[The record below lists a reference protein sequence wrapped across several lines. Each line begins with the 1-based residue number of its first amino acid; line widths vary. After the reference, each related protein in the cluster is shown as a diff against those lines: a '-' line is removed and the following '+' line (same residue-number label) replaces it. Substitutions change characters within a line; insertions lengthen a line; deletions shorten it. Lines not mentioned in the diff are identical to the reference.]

1 MARSAVLATTA
12 MVLIAGVMAVPAA
25 AHPRYSFSVTTR
37 GEVAADVERVAAV
50 ARATLNDPRGWSLGG
65 SIAFDQVPAGGHFQ
79 VVLASPS
86 VIEAAAPIC
95 SARYSCRVGD
105 QVLVNDVRW
114 RSGTP
119 SWTRSLEEYQR
130 YVIIHEVGHW
140 LGLRHADCP
149 GPGSIAPV
157 MHQQSISL
165 DGCVANV
172 WPLDRER
179 NAVADLHGVV
189 DQYDTQAGVLQ
200 TGARGTAVI
209 DWQSMLRAWNPVA
222 LLVHGV
228 DGVLG
233 PETEKWTRKFQR
245 SRGIKI
251 DGLIGPET
259 RRAMKSAP

>member
-1 MARSAVLATTA
+1 
-12 MVLIAGVMAVPAA
+12 MVSVMAVPAA

-37 GEVAADVERVAAV
+37 GEVTADVDGVAAV

-65 SIAFDQVPAGGHFQ
+65 SIAFDRVPTGGHFQ

-105 QVLVNDVRW
+105 EVLVNDVRW

-119 SWTRSLEEYQR
+119 SWTRSLEDYQR

-140 LGLRHADCP
+140 LGLGHTDCP
-149 GPGSIAPV
+149 QPGSSAPV

-172 WPLDRER
+172 WPLDHER

-189 DQYDTQAGVLQ
+189 DQHRAQAGVLR
-200 TGARGTAVI
+200 TGDRGNAVI
-209 DWQSMLRAWNPVA
+209 DWQDMLRAWNPGA
-222 LLVHGV
+222 LLLHGV
-228 DGVLG
+228 DGVFG
-233 PETEKWTRKFQR
+233 PETEKWTRTFQR
-245 SRGIKI
+245 SRGIKV

-259 RRAMKSAP
+259 RRAMKSTP